1 MYGAIIGDFV
11 GSVYE
16 FDNTLDYDFPLI
28 TAESEITDDSI
39 LTIAIADAILLKKDY
54 GERLYYWGNKFS
66 HPKGAYGNSF
76 YNWLHNLNPKPYNS
90 YGNGSAMRVSSIGWA
105 FDTLE
110 ETIKQAQLSAECTH
124 NHPEGIKGAQAVAA
138 AIFLLRNG
146 KNKGFVHQYIS
157 ANYYDL
163 NFNLQDIRPSYHFDV
178 TCQGTVPPAIKCYL
192 ESSNFEDAIRLAVS
206 LGGDSDTLACITGSL
221 AEADPSYQIPEE
233 LKKAAMNTI
242 PTELKHIVELFKI
255 AYFCFSTD

>member
-1 MYGAIIGDFV
+1 MIGAIIGDFV

-16 FDNTLDYDFPLI
+16 FKNTHDYGFPLV
-28 TAESEITDDSI
+28 TAGSEITDDSI
-39 LTIAIADAILLKKDY
+39 LTIAIADAILQGKDY
-54 GERLYYWGNKFS
+54 GERLYYWGNKFP
-66 HPKGAYGNSF
+66 HPRGAYGKSF
-76 YNWLHNLNPKPYNS
+76 YKWFHSPNPKPYNS
-90 YGNGSAMRVSSIGWA
+90 YGNGSAMRVNPIGWA

-110 ETIKQAQLSAECTH
+110 ETLAQAKLSAECMH

-146 KNKGFVHQYIS
+146 KDKAFVQQYIS
-157 ANYYDL
+157 TNYYDL
-163 NFNLQDIRPSYHFDV
+163 NFNLQKLKATYHFDV

-192 ESSNFEDAIRLAVS
+192 ESSNFVDAIRLAVS

-233 LKKAAMNTI
+233 LKKAAMNTV
-242 PTELKHIVELFKI
+242 PTELKRIVELFQN
-255 AYFCFSTD
+255 ACFT